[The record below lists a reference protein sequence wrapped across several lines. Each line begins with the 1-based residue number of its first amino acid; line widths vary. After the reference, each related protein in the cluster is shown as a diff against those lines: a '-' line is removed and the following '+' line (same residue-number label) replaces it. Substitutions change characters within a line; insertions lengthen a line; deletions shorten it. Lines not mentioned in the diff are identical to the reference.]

1 MSADLLGIIDIGKT
15 HTRFFT
21 ADPDSGAVLSEAHR
35 YSRGINTSVMA
46 ELDVRSINEPN
57 QALQTLER
65 RLNCRRIGSTIL
77 RIGTSA
83 AG

>member
-1 MSADLLGIIDIGKT
+1 MKFAQTYVVFLASRLASAAPAGIESSLVQDF
-15 HTRFFT
+15 H
-21 ADPDSGAVLSEAHR
+21 S
-35 YSRGINTSVMA
+35 A

-65 RLNCRRIGSTIL
+65 RINCRRIGSTIL